1 VEVTTI
7 GYKHTNILV
16 YLRGH
21 TQSTTVSHRVKQS
34 NNASHI
40 TKRTSP
46 SPSTISTSNLNP
58 DHNELRPL
66 PKMAALVCN
75 AADTSAPNSAVETLT
90 SQITTQFNVHF
101 LSSEVPIA
109 FLDPG
114 VKAPFKA
121 IQQLF
126 DHLQSNPENAAA
138 LNATYPRR
146 GIHKTAATSNPTS
159 DQKFTIDLSPNRSE
173 SIPSELSAS
182 LSKHGLQEI
191 LTFFNTVDQTW
202 STRILDSLRVLSGG
216 VDLMP
221 AHRTPQVNFRIC
233 DYNPQ
238 TASPGSEKGCGAHTD
253 YGTFSIIFQDGTG
266 GLEFEDPNSDDTWI
280 PIPGDATVVLAG
292 WCAVILTGAGVVAAR
307 RRVRR
312 TPGVRRLSAVLFV
325 APQPDTQ
332 LSPLAGSPDLA
343 KQFSRPVKD
352 GELTVGSFK
361 EFMGKKWRHREGNE
375 DLDST
380 ADLMS
385 QDDDIRQLIW
395 SSQS

>member
-1 VEVTTI
+1 V
-7 GYKHTNILV
+7 
-16 YLRGH
+16 
-21 TQSTTVSHRVKQS
+21 
-34 NNASHI
+34 
-40 TKRTSP
+40 
-46 SPSTISTSNLNP
+46 
-58 DHNELRPL
+58 
-66 PKMAALVCN
+66 AALVCSTAHGTTWD
-75 AADTSAPNSAVETLT
+75 AAEPSDLIPAVEPANSENTIN
-90 SQITTQFNVHF
+90 SSVHF
-101 LSSEVPIA
+101 LSSKVPIA

-126 DHLQSNPENAAA
+126 DHLQSNPEDAAA

-146 GIHKTAATSNPTS
+146 GIHKTAATSNPIS

-173 SIPSELSAS
+173 SIPSELSTS

-191 LTFFNTVDQTW
+191 LTFFNNVDQTW
-202 STRILDSLRVLSGG
+202 STRIPDSLRVLSGG

-221 AHRTPQVNFRIC
+221 AHRAPQVNFRIC

-238 TASPGSEKGCGAHTD
+238 TASPESEKGCGAHTD

-266 GLEFEDPNSDDTWI
+266 GLEFENPSSNDTWI

-292 WCAVILTGAGVVAAR
+292 LCAVILTGAGVVAAR
-307 RRVRR
+307 HRVRR

-325 APQPDTQ
+325 APQPDAV
-332 LSPLAGSPDLA
+332 LSPLAGSSDLG
-343 KQFSRPVKD
+343 KQFSRPVRD
-352 GELTVGSFK
+352 GELTVGWFK

-375 DLDST
+375 DIDAT

-385 QDDDIRQLIW
+385 QDDEIRQLVW
-395 SSQS
+395 GSQM

>member
-1 VEVTTI
+1 V
-7 GYKHTNILV
+7 
-16 YLRGH
+16 
-21 TQSTTVSHRVKQS
+21 
-34 NNASHI
+34 
-40 TKRTSP
+40 
-46 SPSTISTSNLNP
+46 
-58 DHNELRPL
+58 
-66 PKMAALVCN
+66 AALVCSTAHGTTWD
-75 AADTSAPNSAVETLT
+75 AAEPSDLIPAVEPANSENTIN
-90 SQITTQFNVHF
+90 SSVHF
-101 LSSEVPIA
+101 LSSKVPIA

-126 DHLQSNPENAAA
+126 DHLQSNPEDAAA

-146 GIHKTAATSNPTS
+146 GIHKTAATSNPIS

-173 SIPSELSAS
+173 SIPSELSTS

-191 LTFFNTVDQTW
+191 LTFFNNVDQTW

-221 AHRTPQVNFRIC
+221 AHRAPQVNFRIC

-238 TASPGSEKGCGAHTD
+238 TASPESEKGCGAHTD

-266 GLEFEDPNSDDTWI
+266 GLEFEDPSSNDTWI

-307 RRVRR
+307 HRVRR

-325 APQPDTQ
+325 APQPDAV
-332 LSPLAGSPDLA
+332 LSPLAGSSDLG
-343 KQFSRPVKD
+343 KQFSRPVRD
-352 GELTVGSFK
+352 GELTVGWFK

-375 DLDST
+375 DIDAT

-385 QDDDIRQLIW
+385 QDDEIRQLVW
-395 SSQS
+395 GSQM